1 MTDNGSAA
9 EPTIRARRPA
19 TFVLV
24 HGAWHG
30 GWCWRR
36 VADLLRA
43 RGHRVFTPTLTGLAE
58 RSHLAG
64 REVGLSTHVAD
75 VVNLIR
81 WEGLQDVVLCGHS
94 YGGMVVSGVAEE
106 APAGAIGSIVFLDAF
121 LPEHGRSLLDYTT
134 VAGREGGPMVEEGE
148 ATGFVTPIPAEVF
161 AVNDADRAW
170 VDAQCT
176 PQPYATLTEKAKMT
190 GARER
195 IARKAYVLAT
205 GYAGLAFP
213 VFAAKVKD
221 RADWRYYEALCGHDV
236 MLDEPELLT
245 GILEDAAGIQ

>member
-1 MTDNGSAA
+1 MADTASETPANG
-9 EPTIRARRPA
+9 PA

-30 GWCWRR
+30 GWCWSR

-58 RSHLAG
+58 RSHLTGHA
-64 REVGLSTHVAD
+64 VDLSTHVAD

-81 WEGLQDVVLCGHS
+81 WEGLHDVVLCGHS

-106 APAGAIGSIVFLDAF
+106 APDGAIGSIVFLDAF
-121 LPEHGRSLLDYTT
+121 LPDNGRSLLDYTT

-148 ATGFVTPIPAEVF
+148 STGFVSPIPAEVF
-161 AVNDADRAW
+161 AVNAADRAW

-176 PQPYATLTEKAKMT
+176 RQPYATLTEKAKMT
-190 GARER
+190 GARDR
-195 IARKAYVLAT
+195 IPRKAYVLAT
-205 GYAGLAFP
+205 GYSGLAFP

-221 RADWRYYEALCGHDV
+221 RPDWRYYETPCGHDV
-236 MLDEPELLT
+236 MLDAPDLLA
-245 GILEDAAGIQ
+245 GILEEAA